1 MAKFSYLT
9 IERKYDIID
18 AETGHWLTH
27 DMRGGVALASDWP
40 EGAEAWPAGEREFNG
55 KPEDVATTIK
65 RSQPTERLSQSH
77 QNKQV
82 P

>member
-27 DMRGGVALASDWP
+27 DMRGGVRWP
-40 EGAEAWPAGEREFNG
+40 
-55 KPEDVATTIK
+55 
-65 RSQPTERLSQSH
+65 PTGRKGQRRGH
-77 QNKQV
+77 RRARIQRQARRRRHNY
-82 P
+82 